1 MKTWPLEI
9 RVGVC
14 LLALAACIS
23 NVWAAPH
30 HESFAV
36 VNPAPGY
43 RALAFALPAVG
54 TYRRPKIGPAKDG
67 LVLDSSGRQTS
78 LHELMK
84 GKITLLSFMYTSCGD
99 VNGCPL
105 ASHVLNKVMQR
116 LLKDSRLSAQV
127 QLLSL
132 SFDRLNDTPDA
143 LRAYAARFQAEE
155 AKNWRFLTPPNDVEL
170 QKILKDYNQVV
181 IRDMDEEGRPI
192 GSMSHL
198 LRVYLIDGNQNLR
211 EIYSVSFLHPDI
223 LIADILTV
231 LESDPSN

>member
-1 MKTWPLEI
+1 VKTLFLKI
-9 RVGVC
+9 RVGFC
-14 LLALAACIS
+14 LLALAACVS
-23 NVWAAPH
+23 NVWSAPH
-30 HESFAV
+30 HESFAAV
-36 VNPAPGY
+36 TTAPGY
-43 RALAFALPAVG
+43 RVLEFALPAVG

-67 LVLDSSGRQTS
+67 LVVDSSGTQTS

-84 GKITLLSFMYTSCGD
+84 GKVTLLSFMYTSCGD

-116 LLKDSRLSAQV
+116 LLKDQRLSLEV

-132 SFDRLNDTPDA
+132 SFDRLNDNPDA
-143 LRAYAARFQAEE
+143 LRAYAGRFQAEE
-155 AKNWRFLTPPNDVEL
+155 AKNWHFLTPTNDFEL

-198 LRVYLIDGNQNLR
+198 LRVYLIDDSQNLR